1 MLVFGRKVGERIV
14 FGDGV
19 EIFVAKI
26 SKNEVRLAIRA
37 PATEAVYR
45 GEVWDAIASAN
56 RDAAQAA
63 FDVSSLEGTAPGEL
77 ADAPGPV
84 ASLPLAGGDL

>member
-19 EIFVAKI
+19 EVFVAKI

-37 PATEAVYR
+37 PASEAVYR
-45 GEVWDAIASAN
+45 GEVWDAIVASNRAAASA
-56 RDAAQAA
+56 AQ
-63 FDVSSLEGTAPGEL
+63 DLDSLDWSAPSPRVEGRASAPTGEE
-77 ADAPGPV
+77 A
-84 ASLPLAGGDL
+84 

>member
-19 EIFVAKI
+19 EVFVAKI

-37 PATEAVYR
+37 PATEPVYR
-45 GEVWDAIASAN
+45 GEVWDEIAASN
-56 RDAAQAA
+56 RAAAQAEQ
-63 FDVSSLEGTAPGEL
+63 DVDALDWSRSAAVANKGEGGSL
-77 ADAPGPV
+77 
-84 ASLPLAGGDL
+84 